1 MSGFFGSVFPVV
13 SIRAEEKPL
22 TDVSADQIAREL
34 RLTPEHMLT
43 LRALQARMLRRDW
56 EDARKP
62 SARSTKQ
69 DRLQRFV
76 AAAFNEVLTCGA
88 LPPALAEELT
98 AYAHK
103 HFLDQLH
110 GLTSLAPTLAQ
121 KVHPRSASVVIL
133 AELITFSPW
142 TDATTWGPGVRKAEL
157 RTAADDLTALRTTDL
172 ETMTEEFESLM
183 KALRRKSIKWGRV
196 AAVSV
201 IGVGAGALTAGW
213 AAAPIGAAIGGTM
226 GLTGAAAVSAGLA
239 MLGGGSLAAGG
250 FGVAGGTLLL
260 TGVGGLAGAGV
271 AAAGVRYT
279 PLGSQAIAGEAVKL
293 DLVARMVLAD
303 APDRDEKMRR
313 VVESLQERLNDV
325 TDRIGLLVETINTLK
340 QEKAATSAENTELRA
355 RVKDLE
361 AELIETKQAQTTLEL
376 VRERLP
382 EKIIA

>member
-1 MSGFFGSVFPVV
+1 M
-13 SIRAEEKPL
+13 

-56 EDARKP
+56 EDERKP

-76 AAAFNEVLTCGA
+76 AAAINEVLTSGA

-98 AYAHK
+98 TVTHK

-142 TDATTWGPGVRKAEL
+142 TDATTWGPGVRKTEL
-157 RTAADDLTALRTTDL
+157 RTAADDLTALRKTDL
-172 ETMTEEFESLM
+172 DAMTNEFESLM

-271 AAAGVRYT
+271 AAAGVRYS

-355 RVKDLE
+355 RVRDLE

>member
-1 MSGFFGSVFPVV
+1 M
-13 SIRAEEKPL
+13 

-34 RLTPEHMLT
+34 RLSPEQMLA
-43 LRALQARMLRRDW
+43 LRALQARMLRSDW
-56 EDARKP
+56 EQERKDDARNK
-62 SARSTKQ
+62 KQ

-76 AAAFNEVLTCGA
+76 TATIEEVHTSDAALSPFYEEV
-88 LPPALAEELT
+88 T
-98 AYAHK
+98 ATAHK
-103 HFLDQLH
+103 HFLDQLNV
-110 GLTSLAPTLAQ
+110 LTTLASPLAE
-121 KVHPRSASVVIL
+121 KVRARSAAVVIL

-142 TDATTWGPGVRKAEL
+142 TDGTTWGSGVRKTEL
-157 RTAADDLTALRTTDL
+157 LTAANDLTALRSTDL
-172 ETMTEEFESLM
+172 DAMAQEFESLM

-196 AAVSV
+196 AAVSAL
-201 IGVGAGALTAGW
+201 GVGAGALTAGW

-271 AAAGVRYT
+271 AAAGVRYS
-279 PLGSQAIAGEAVKL
+279 PLGSQAIASEAVKL
-293 DLVARMVLAD
+293 DLVARMVLVD

-313 VVESLQERLNDV
+313 VVESLQERLNEV

-355 RVKDLE
+355 RVRDLE

-382 EKIIA
+382 EKISA

>member
-1 MSGFFGSVFPVV
+1 M
-13 SIRAEEKPL
+13 

-34 RLTPEHMLT
+34 RLTPEEMFT
-43 LRALQARMLRRDW
+43 LRTLQTRMLRLDW
-56 EDARKP
+56 EHERKEGDAR
-62 SARSTKQ
+62 TKKR
-69 DRLQRFV
+69 DRLQSFV
-76 AAAFNEVLTCGA
+76 ATSIQEILASEAIEESLAQELAAIENS
-88 LPPALAEELT
+88 P
-98 AYAHK
+98 
-103 HFLDQLH
+103 FLDQLNS
-110 GLTSLAPTLAQ
+110 LTTQASALAGE
-121 KVHPRSASVVIL
+121 VSRRSTSVVIL

-142 TDATTWGPGVRKAEL
+142 TDGTTWGSGVRKSAL
-157 RTAADDLTALRTTDL
+157 HSAAHDLTALREHDL
-172 ETMTEEFESLM
+172 DTMTTEFESLM

-271 AAAGVRYT
+271 AAAGIRYS

-340 QEKAATSAENTELRA
+340 QEKAATTAENTELRA
-355 RVKDLE
+355 RVRDLE

-382 EKIIA
+382 EKIDA

>member
-1 MSGFFGSVFPVV
+1 MS
-13 SIRAEEKPL
+13 E
-22 TDVSADQIAREL
+22 VSADQIAREL
-34 RLTPEHMLT
+34 RLTPENMLT

-56 EDARKP
+56 EDERTP

-76 AAAFNEVLTCGA
+76 AAALDEVLTSGA
-88 LPPALAEELT
+88 LPTALAEELT
-98 AYAHK
+98 AVTHK
-103 HFLDQLH
+103 HFLDQLD

-121 KVHPRSASVVIL
+121 NVDTRSAAVVIL

-142 TDATTWGPGVRKAEL
+142 TDATTWGPGVRKTEL
-157 RTAADDLTALRTTDL
+157 RAAADDLTALRTTDL
-172 ETMTEEFESLM
+172 DAMTHEFESLM

-196 AAVSV
+196 AAVSVSV

-271 AAAGVRYT
+271 AAAGVRYS

-340 QEKAATSAENTELRA
+340 QEKAATAAENTELRA
-355 RVKDLE
+355 RVRDLE
-361 AELIETKQAQTTLEL
+361 AELIETKQADDPG
-376 VRERLP
+376 VGS
-382 EKIIA
+382 

>member
-1 MSGFFGSVFPVV
+1 M
-13 SIRAEEKPL
+13 

-34 RLTPEHMLT
+34 RLSPEQMLT
-43 LRALQARMLRRDW
+43 LRALQARMLRHDW
-56 EDARKP
+56 EQERKGDARKK
-62 SARSTKQ
+62 KQ

-76 AAAFNEVLTCGA
+76 AAGIDEVLASDA
-88 LPPALAEELT
+88 LAASLAEELT
-98 AYAHK
+98 AFAHG
-103 HFLDQLH
+103 HFLDQLN
-110 GLTSLAPTLAQ
+110 GLTTLAPILAE
-121 KVHPRSASVVIL
+121 KVGTRSASVVIL

-142 TDATTWGPGVRKAEL
+142 SDGTTWCSGVRKTAL
-157 RTAADDLTALRTTDL
+157 RTAAQDLTALRSTDL
-172 ETMTEEFESLM
+172 DTMSTEFESLM

-271 AAAGVRYT
+271 AAAGVRYS
-279 PLGSQAIAGEAVKL
+279 PLGSQAIASEAVKL

-325 TDRIGLLVETINTLK
+325 TNRIGLLVETINTLK
-340 QEKAATSAENTELRA
+340 QEKAATTAENTELRA
-355 RVKDLE
+355 RVRDLE
-361 AELIETKQAQTTLEL
+361 AELTETKQAQTTLEL

-382 EKIIA
+382 EKIDA

>member
-76 AAAFNEVLTCGA
+76 AAAINEVLTSGA

-340 QEKAATSAENTELRA
+340 QEKAATTAENTELRA

>member
-1 MSGFFGSVFPVV
+1 M
-13 SIRAEEKPL
+13 

-56 EDARKP
+56 EDERKP

-76 AAAFNEVLTCGA
+76 AAAINEVLTSGA
-88 LPPALAEELT
+88 LPTALAEELT
-98 AYAHK
+98 AVTHK

-142 TDATTWGPGVRKAEL
+142 TEATTWGPAVRKTEL
-157 RTAADDLTALRTTDL
+157 RTAADDLTALRKTDL
-172 ETMTEEFESLM
+172 DAMTNEFESLM

-271 AAAGVRYT
+271 AAAGVRYS

-340 QEKAATSAENTELRA
+340 QEKAATSAENIELRA
-355 RVKDLE
+355 RVRDLE

>member
-1 MSGFFGSVFPVV
+1 M
-13 SIRAEEKPL
+13 

-34 RLTPEHMLT
+34 RLSPEQMLT
-43 LRALQARMLRRDW
+43 LRALQARMLRADW
-56 EDARKP
+56 EQERKVDARN
-62 SARSTKQ
+62 TKQ

-76 AAAFNEVLTCGA
+76 AAGIDEVLTADA
-88 LPPALAEELT
+88 LPTSLVEELT
-98 AYAHK
+98 AFAHS
-103 HFLDQLH
+103 HFLDQLN
-110 GLTSLAPTLAQ
+110 GLTALAPTLSEQ
-121 KVHPRSASVVIL
+121 VSTRSVSVVIL

-142 TDATTWGPGVRKAEL
+142 TDGTTWGSGVRKTEL
-157 RTAADDLTALRTTDL
+157 LTAANDLTALHSTDL
-172 ETMTEEFESLM
+172 DTMAREFESLM

-196 AAVSV
+196 AAVSAL
-201 IGVGAGALTAGW
+201 GVGAGALTAGW

-271 AAAGVRYT
+271 AAAGVRYS
-279 PLGSQAIAGEAVKL
+279 PLGSQAIASEAVKL
-293 DLVARMVLAD
+293 DLVARMVLVD

-313 VVESLQERLNDV
+313 VVESLQERLNEV

-355 RVKDLE
+355 RLKDLE
-361 AELIETKQAQTTLEL
+361 AELTESKQAQTTLEL

-382 EKIIA
+382 EKISA